1 MTKTD
6 LMNIY
11 ENCSNENCHACPHD
25 CKKIKAEIFEYIH
38 ELESKEELSDSVLGL
53 QNDYIEF
60 LKSMVSEMCELL
72 SQHKQ
77 ELKDAVSI
85 AKKSVVREFVNRLLR
100 RAICVCDGP
109 ISTLVH
115 VEDVC
120 EIGDDILLSE
130 GEDNE
135 V

>member
-6 LMNIY
+6 LMSIY

-25 CKKIKAEIFEYIH
+25 CKKIKEEIFEYIH
-38 ELESKEELSDSVLGL
+38 ELESKKELSDSVLGV

-100 RAICVCDGP
+100 RAICVDDVP

-115 VEDVC
+115 IEDVC
-120 EIGDDILLSE
+120 KIGDDILLSE
-130 GEDNE
+130 GEGNE
-135 V
+135 